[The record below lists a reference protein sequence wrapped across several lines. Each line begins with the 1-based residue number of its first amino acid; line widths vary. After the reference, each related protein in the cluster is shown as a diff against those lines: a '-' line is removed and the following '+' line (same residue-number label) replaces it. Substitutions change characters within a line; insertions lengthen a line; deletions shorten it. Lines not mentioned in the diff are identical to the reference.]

1 MAKGPK
7 PEGETSSDDKALQSI
22 LAIRVREARKDAK
35 LSQAE
40 LATLIGTS
48 QSNIFLIEAAE
59 VNITMKTLVR
69 LAQALKVDPV
79 DLLMPIKVS
88 SVLDIRKLQTL
99 ASLVQTSIQE
109 AHSTTRNLTK
119 VHKLLQEINDL
130 LTEHKGS
137 LATPPTAES

>member
-69 LAQALKVDPV
+69 LAQALKVNPI

-88 SVLDIRKLQTL
+88 SVLDIKIVQTL
-99 ASLVQTSIQE
+99 AALVQASIQE
-109 AHSTTRNLTK
+109 AHATTRNLTK
-119 VHKLLQEINDL
+119 IHGLLQEINDI
-130 LTEHKGS
+130 LTEHQEG
-137 LATPPTAES
+137 LPLPPVVES